1 MPDNSANYSLPELR
15 DCIFTTPGDRD
26 TTNNLTE
33 IGTEGTYSV
42 TVTYGPGCVQSYSF
56 YLGPVGINEIREPL
70 TFTLTPNP
78 ANTSITLRLLS
89 TMKVSN
95 ISLYNILGALL
106 NTETMDT
113 ESATLDISAL
123 QAGIYYITVSNS
135 LGTSVKRLMVE

>member
-1 MPDNSANYSLPELR
+1 
-15 DCIFTTPGDRD
+15 
-26 TTNNLTE
+26 
-33 IGTEGTYSV
+33 
-42 TVTYGPGCVQSYSF
+42 
-56 YLGPVGINEIREPL
+56 
-70 TFTLTPNP
+70 
-78 ANTSITLRLLS
+78 
-89 TMKVSN
+89 MKVSN